1 MGRSSGCHIRF
12 MVKWVQDVI
21 DEEGCVL
28 RYGND
33 NYAFGSMRKRYQAVA
48 RKYEITLEVV
58 WKRMNIEE
66 TCGIGQFRLEA
77 FSFWAL
83 EQEFGVEGSRGVLV
97 VPDWPGSEADSIMI
111 QVRDMVGLLDRLLY
125 NLYF

>member
-1 MGRSSGCHIRF
+1 

-33 NYAFGSMRKRYQAVA
+33 NYAFSSMRKRYQAVA

-58 WKRMNIEE
+58 WQKMNIEE
-66 TCGIGQFRLEA
+66 TMP
-77 FSFWAL
+77 S
-83 EQEFGVEGSRGVLV
+83 
-97 VPDWPGSEADSIMI
+97 VP
-111 QVRDMVGLLDRLLY
+111 
-125 NLYF
+125 

>member
-21 DEEGCVL
+21 DEEGRVL

-83 EQEFGVEGSRGVLV
+83 EQEFGVEGSREELFWG
-97 VPDWPGSEADSIMI
+97 
-111 QVRDMVGLLDRLLY
+111 
-125 NLYF
+125 